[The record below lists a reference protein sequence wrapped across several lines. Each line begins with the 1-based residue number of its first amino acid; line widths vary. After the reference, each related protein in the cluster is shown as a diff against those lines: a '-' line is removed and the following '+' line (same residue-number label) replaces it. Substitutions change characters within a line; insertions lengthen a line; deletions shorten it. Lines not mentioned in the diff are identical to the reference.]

1 MKPRFAGR
9 FGLADAVTV
18 TNAAVGFIAVIA
30 ATIDVELAARLVL
43 FGAIADALDGIVA
56 RARGS
61 SAAGEHLDS
70 LADVASF
77 GVAPATL
84 VAVTVVESGATF
96 PDPLFV
102 LGIAIPAVYVSMA
115 VTRLGLYAAYDLES
129 EETEG
134 VQSTLAATL
143 VAAAVL
149 AGYTDPAVLVAGT
162 AVLAALMV
170 SRVTYPDLHA
180 QDAAVMGVVQ
190 AVAVL
195 HTGYW
200 GRVFAFALLFLA
212 GGYLVFAPWFYWR
225 DRLDVGA
232 LWSGDGAGNA
242 GGGPNDPGRRDD
254 D

>member
-18 TNAAVGFIAVIA
+18 TNAAVGFVAVIA

-43 FGAIADALDGIVA
+43 FGAIADALDGIIA

-61 SAAGEHLDS
+61 SEAGEHLDS

-84 VAVTVVESGATF
+84 VAITTIDAGAAF
-96 PDPLFV
+96 PDPMFL
-102 LGIAIPAVYVSMA
+102 LGIAVPAVYVAMG
-115 VTRLGLYAAYDLES
+115 VTRLGLYSAYDVES
-129 EETEG
+129 EETKG
-134 VQSTLAATL
+134 VQTTLAATMI
-143 VAAAVL
+143 AAAVL
-149 AGYTDPAVLVAGT
+149 AGYSDPIVLVGLT
-162 AVLAALMV
+162 TVLAALMV

-180 QDAAVMGVVQ
+180 QDAAIMGVVQ
-190 AVAVL
+190 AVAIV

-212 GGYLVFAPWFYWR
+212 GSYLVFGPWFYWR
-225 DRLDVGA
+225 DCLDIGAVG
-232 LWSGDGAGNA
+232 SGN
-242 GGGPNDPGRRDD
+242 GPDD
-254 D
+254 V